1 MIDKSSRPSLNLR
14 AFAVKAFNAK
24 SAKEA
29 LSAQRILKVNLKNLK
44 KHIAIII
51 ELGKVRITFFVAIS
65 TSVGYLLHSKIF
77 DLTMALVVL
86 GVFLLACG
94 SSAINHYQ
102 ERITDALMDRTKG
115 RPIPSGRISKEYAL
129 IISLVLIVLGLGII
143 YFSSNVTALIL
154 GVIALIW
161 YNVIYT
167 PMKKKYALAVVP
179 GSVIGA
185 IPPMIGWAASG
196 GYLFDMEI
204 IALAFFFFIWQI
216 PHFWLLL
223 LIHGKDYEKAG
234 LPTLTKIFSALQL
247 GRITFVWIAA
257 LATSCMLIP
266 FFNVPSSVYSIA
278 AMLLLGVLLLWKT
291 RGILS
296 DCLDCLEKKFFR
308 IAFLHVNLYVL
319 AIIIIISIDKLLL
332 KKF

>member
-1 MIDKSSRPSLNLR
+1 M
-14 AFAVKAFNAK
+14 
-24 SAKEA
+24 
-29 LSAQRILKVNLKNLK
+29 LKQLK
-44 KHIAIII
+44 KYIGIIL

-65 TSVGYLLHSKIF
+65 TSVGYLLHSKTF
-77 DLTMALVVL
+77 DLRMALVVL

-115 RPIPSGRISKEYAL
+115 RPIPSGRITERYAIIVSL
-129 IISLVLIVLGLGII
+129 ILVVLGLGII
-143 YFSSNVTALIL
+143 YFSSNFTALIL
-154 GVIALIW
+154 GVISLLW
-161 YNVIYT
+161 YNAIYT
-167 PMKKKYALAVVP
+167 PLKKKYALAVVP

-196 GYLFDMEI
+196 GYVFDMEI

-234 LPTLTKIFSALQL
+234 FPTLTKIFSDSQL

-257 LATSCMLIP
+257 LSTSCLLIP
-266 FFNVPSSVYSIA
+266 FFNLSSSLYAVVV
-278 AMLLLGVLLLWKT
+278 MLLLGAWLLLKT
-291 RGILS
+291 RLILS
-296 DCLDCLEKKFFR
+296 DYLERIIFR
-308 IAFLHVNLYVL
+308 NAFMAINLYVL
-319 AIIIIISIDKLLL
+319 AIVLVISLDKLL
-332 KKF
+332 F